1 MIEDIVARGI
11 ITGYPDYT
19 LRPNEPIKRQHMA
32 VMIARTFELSLK
44 RKDVSFS
51 DVSTSH
57 PYYEAIMSIQ
67 QAGVVNGS
75 TGAFTPDE
83 SKRMIQERVLINLFS
98 KHALFFACLSRLL
111 VLI

>member
-1 MIEDIVARGI
+1 
-11 ITGYPDYT
+11 
-19 LRPNEPIKRQHMA
+19 
-32 VMIARTFELSLK
+32 MIARTFELTLK

-51 DVSTSH
+51 DVSTNH

-67 QAGVVNGS
+67 QAGIVNGS
-75 TGAFTPDE
+75 NGAFTPDE